1 MDDPKYNNILE
12 KSFEAFYHI
21 VFLEFCNSFKNQLV
35 LAEKRC
41 LVLVNEARTFCCDGR
56 ES

>member
-21 VFLEFCNSFKNQLV
+21 VFLEFCKSFKNQLV